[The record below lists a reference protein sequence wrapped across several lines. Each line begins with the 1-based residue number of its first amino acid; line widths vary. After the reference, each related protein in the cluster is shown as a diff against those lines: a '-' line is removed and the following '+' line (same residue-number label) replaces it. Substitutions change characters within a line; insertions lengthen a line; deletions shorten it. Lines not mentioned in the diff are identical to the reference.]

1 MRKAIALLAAIG
13 GGVLIAWVTGS
24 RALSGKSMVTN
35 WPARDFAR
43 QFSDRDEN
51 ESASRLLATVERF
64 GDDLGKAR
72 PALSDYIRSGSVPPP
87 ILDQH
92 ANTIRTLR
100 AQIVSNPPPVWSLH
114 INDILEPPT
123 PPLTTAMQLF
133 TLFGAD
139 ALAQR
144 NEAAAWTDLRAAW
157 ILARSLWDRPE
168 PMSVMIAM
176 SGTRVVASVATKLQP
191 PIPSWWKEAAA
202 FDVRPP
208 LLRSIEYYAWATRVR
223 ADRYPVGESDGSRFD
238 DALRRVVAPVLRPIR
253 AAQTSIA
260 VGRLQKVAIAARN
273 SDPCEPFV
281 IAEAP
286 DWAAFVRR
294 FHRFRIEREG
304 VDKFLNRDFSSTSQC
319 KSGRWTYDGATFA
332 FHGAL
337 PPQTSRM
344 TIIPLRYDAP
354 LTRRSAPPSPEGE
367 GSRNREPS
375 PSGEGG
381 RRPGEG

>member
-1 MRKAIALLAAIG
+1 MKKAIALLAAIG
-13 GGVLIAWVTGS
+13 GGVLIAWIAGS
-24 RALSGKSMVTN
+24 RALSGKTMVNN

-43 QFSDRDEN
+43 QFPDRDEN
-51 ESASRLLATVERF
+51 ESGTRLLATVERF
-64 GDDLGKAR
+64 GNDLAKAR
-72 PALSDYIRSGSVPPP
+72 PAMSEYIRHEGTPPP
-87 ILDQH
+87 FLGQH

-100 AQIVSNPPPVWSLH
+100 AQIVSNPPPVWALQ

-123 PPLTTAMQLF
+123 PPFGTAMELF

-139 ALAQR
+139 ALAHR
-144 NEAAAWTDLRAAW
+144 SEAAAWADLHAAW

-176 SGTRVVASVATKLQP
+176 SGTRVVAAVATKLQP
-191 PIPSWWKEAAA
+191 PIPAWWSETAA

-208 LLRSIEYYAWATRVR
+208 LLRSIEYEAWAIRVR

-238 DALRRVVAPVLRPIR
+238 DAIRRVVAPLFRPIR
-253 AAQTSIA
+253 AAQASIA
-260 VGRLQKVAIAARN
+260 IGRLQKTVTAATHA
-273 SDPCEPFV
+273 DPCEPLV
-281 IAEAP
+281 VAEAP

-294 FHRFRIEREG
+294 FNRFRIEREG
-304 VDKFLNRDFSSTSQC
+304 VDKLLTLRSGGMFSAASQC
-319 KSGRWTYDGATFA
+319 KSGGWTYDGATLA

-354 LTRRSAPPSPEGE
+354 LTRRSAPPSP
-367 GSRNREPS
+367 
-375 PSGEGG
+375 SGEGG